1 MKRTYKDYSEH
12 INKKFGELT
21 ILEIS
26 DPIKENNSQR
36 ICKCKCSCGKMMT
49 ATLMNVLNKQ
59 TRSCG
64 HLRQTRM
71 QEMFEVNRKLRN
83 ERREAN
89 DSNESTQIKNISF
102 SHKKGEYR
110 VDIMRNGERYYD
122 YTDSLEEAIKIKERI
137 LRKLGEMQ

>member
-12 INKKFGELT
+12 INKRFGELT

-36 ICKCKCSCGKMMT
+36 ICKCKCSCGKTMS
-49 ATLMNVLNKQ
+49 ATLMNILKKQ

-64 HLRQTRM
+64 HLRQMRM
-71 QEMFEVNRKLRN
+71 QEMFEVNRKRRN

-102 SHKKGEYR
+102 SRKKGEYR

-137 LRKLGEMQ
+137 LRKLGEM

>member
-12 INKKFGELT
+12 INKQFGELT

-36 ICKCKCSCGKMMT
+36 ICKCKCSCGKTMT
-49 ATLMNVLNKQ
+49 ATLMNILNKQ

-64 HLRQTRM
+64 HLRQMRM
-71 QEMFEVNRKLRN
+71 QEMFEVNRKRRN

-122 YTDSLEEAIKIKERI
+122 YTNSLEEAIKIKERI
-137 LRKLGEMQ
+137 LRKLGEM